1 MTSIDVLLKG
11 TDDDASSGFFH
22 LKVSLRHRLKKTS
35 PCLTS
40 PRASAEPLRAWP
52 CRVSPVSLSRRRKPG
67 CWVILFFEASVFIKK
82 KPCIHSSDAS
92 GKA

>member
-1 MTSIDVLLKG
+1 MTSLNVMLKG

-40 PRASAEPLRAWP
+40 PRASTEPIRA
-52 CRVSPVSLSRRRKPG
+52 
-67 CWVILFFEASVFIKK
+67 
-82 KPCIHSSDAS
+82 DAL
-92 GKA
+92 

>member
-40 PRASAEPLRAWP
+40 PRASAEPLRAYALQGLA
-52 CRVSPVSLSRRRKPG
+52 SLAFPQ
-67 CWVILFFEASVFIKK
+67 E
-82 KPCIHSSDAS
+82 
-92 GKA
+92 KAGMLGHPPFLNGVYS

>member
-1 MTSIDVLLKG
+1 MTSLDVMLKG

-40 PRASAEPLRAWP
+40 PRASAKPLRAWP
-52 CRVSPVSLSRRRKPG
+52 CRVSSVSLSRRRKPG
-67 CWVILFFEASVFIKK
+67 CWVILLF
-82 KPCIHSSDAS
+82 
-92 GKA
+92 

>member
-1 MTSIDVLLKG
+1 MTSLDVILKE
-11 TDDDASSGFFH
+11 TDDDASSGFF
-22 LKVSLRHRLKKTS
+22 
-35 PCLTS
+35 

-82 KPCIHSSDAS
+82 
-92 GKA
+92 